1 MLNFSQIKNE
11 IYYTTQ
17 KIQRLFEENLGMNS
31 SVDQSIQDQTN
42 LQFFDTISS
51 ALNNEKFYSDARII
65 DIFTSYIRENPKI
78 GEVFYTDSKIRE
90 LFTNF
95 VRSISTEDLT
105 NSDIISKNIDNIR
118 NIVSIINKPIA
129 ENEVKDQFVKY
140 SGYQENPINPEN
152 PLNSEY
158 SIYNNS
164 SSQSQIVYYIDVFFN
179 RFINTQNLTVIPSII
194 PTTPGALNYRELI
207 TGISEFDSRTAA
219 LWGTNLGQIEG
230 PLYQAPKS
238 DIIETT
244 VNLGASLGSIGLN
257 SAVNGLVGLKPS
269 INPNKARL
277 IDRLKNFNIVDPD
290 TTSERES
297 FLAYHD
303 PEKVR
308 SYSVNQSGD
317 AEIIPSIPV
326 LLGTQS
332 SLNNSRNDT
341 KTAVEKL
348 ISLYNLEDEF
358 VNFGS
363 PTAQDSWL
371 NLNVK
376 PTATTISQD
385 KFSIGNPSISGSN
398 ITLQDNSTTISNI
411 KRDMQFPF
419 FFEEVGDSGSWCGF
433 PATIKPFSESFSP
446 EFSPGNT
453 FFGRTERAVTY
464 SGTQR
469 NLNLDFVL
477 LVEDPDDFDIYK
489 KRINWLTQRVYAKY
503 HQVDQGEGKLP
514 LYKTPPLI
522 RITIGDLYYR
532 LGGYINSL
540 NYNWNQDG
548 DVWEKS
554 LEGKRIPRFC
564 GVNMAFTVLHDFVP
578 DGNSQFWSW
587 TYDR

>member
-1 MLNFSQIKNE
+1 MPDLSQIRSD

-17 KIQRLFEENLGMNS
+17 KIQRLFEEHLGMNS
-31 SVDQSIQDQTN
+31 SVDQTIQDQTS
-42 LQFFDTISS
+42 LQFFDNINS
-51 ALNNEKFYSDARII
+51 ALNNEKFYNDKRII

-90 LFTNF
+90 LFSRF
-95 VRSISTEDLT
+95 VNSISTEDL
-105 NSDIISKNIDNIR
+105 NSSEIINKNIDNIR
-118 NIVSIINKPIA
+118 NIVSIVNKPITEA
-129 ENEVKDQFVKY
+129 QVKEQFIKY

-152 PLNSEY
+152 PLNYE
-158 SIYNNS
+158 SIYKKS
-164 SSQSQIVYYIDVFFN
+164 GSQEQIVYYIDVFFN

-238 DIIETT
+238 NIIESTA
-244 VNLGASLGSIGLN
+244 NLAASLGTLTLN
-257 SAVNGLVGLKPS
+257 AGVNSLVGLRPS

-290 TTSERES
+290 TTTERES

-303 PEKVR
+303 PEQVK
-308 SYSVNQSGD
+308 SYTINSSGD
-317 AEIIPSIPV
+317 AELIPSIPV

-332 SLNNSRNDT
+332 SLNSNRSDT

-348 ISLYNLEDEF
+348 RSLYNLEDEF

-363 PTAQDSWL
+363 STAQISWL

-376 PTATTISQD
+376 PTAATISQD

-398 ITLQDNSTTISNI
+398 ITLQDNSVAIANI

-419 FFEEVGDSGSWCGF
+419 FFEEVGNSGSWCGF
-433 PATIKPFSESFSP
+433 PATIKPFSETFSP
-446 EFSPGNT
+446 EFSSGNT

-464 SGTQR
+464 TGTQR

-503 HQVDQGEGKLP
+503 HEVDQGEGKLP

-532 LGGYINSL
+532 LGGYISSL
-540 NYNWNQDG
+540 SYNWNQDG